1 MELKLSQQLDM
12 NRIPQHIAIIMD
24 GNGRWA
30 KEQGQDRFH
39 GHIHG
44 VESVRNVLKESM
56 RLGVKMMTLYTFS
69 EENWRRPK
77 EEVESLMSLLSKVI
91 HDELAEL
98 KAESVRLLIIG
109 DINDLPKESREALE
123 FGVEE
128 TKDNDGLTLILAI
141 NYSGRTEIVRAAKRL
156 QNSHDEITEESFRRE
171 LYHDLPDPD
180 LLIRT
185 GGEQRISNFLLWQMA
200 YTELYFTSVYW
211 PAFDEHELHKAIYD
225 YQNRQRRF
233 GMTGDQ
239 IEALKEVNN

>member
-1 MELKLSQQLDM
+1 MEEMHSQQLDM
-12 NRIPQHIAIIMD
+12 SRIPHHIAIIMD

-30 KEQGQDRFH
+30 KEQGHDRYY
-39 GHIHG
+39 GHVNG
-44 VESVRNVLKESM
+44 VESVRNILKEAI

-77 EEVESLMSLLSKVI
+77 DEVSSLMSLLSEVI
-91 HDELAEL
+91 QDELAEL
-98 KAESVRLLIIG
+98 KEEGVRLLVIG
-109 DINDLPKESREALE
+109 DTNVLPKESRDALE
-123 FGVEE
+123 LAVEE
-128 TKDNDGLTLILAI
+128 TKENDVFSLILAI
-141 NYSGRTEIVRAAKRL
+141 NYSGRTEILRAANQL
-156 QNSHDEITEESFRRE
+156 QKEATPITEESFRRA
-171 LYHDLPDPD
+171 LYKDVPDPD

-211 PAFDEHELHKAIYD
+211 PAFDELEFHKAIYD

-239 IEALKEVNN
+239 IEALKK